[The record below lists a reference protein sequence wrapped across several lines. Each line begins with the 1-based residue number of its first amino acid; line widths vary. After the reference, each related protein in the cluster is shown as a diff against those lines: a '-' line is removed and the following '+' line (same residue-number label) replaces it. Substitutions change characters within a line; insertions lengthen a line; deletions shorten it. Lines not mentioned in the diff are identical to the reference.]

1 VKRTDFTR
9 DLIDE
14 RAKRI
19 LAGTATDDDLRT
31 VAEWTLKQVEAIR
44 ADMRGVPCVPD
55 GDACAHCGNQV
66 AA

>member
-14 RAKRI
+14 RARRI

-31 VAEWTLKQVEAIR
+31 VAEWTLKRVEAIR
-44 ADMRGVPCVPD
+44 ADIARI
-55 GDACAHCGNQV
+55 AK
-66 AA
+66 